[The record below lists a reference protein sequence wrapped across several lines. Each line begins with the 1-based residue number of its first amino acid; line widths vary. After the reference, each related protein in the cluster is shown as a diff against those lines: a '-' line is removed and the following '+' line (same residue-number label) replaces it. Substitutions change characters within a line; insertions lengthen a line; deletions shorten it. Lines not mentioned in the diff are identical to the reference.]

1 MDQVAQ
7 WSDLVV
13 FDFLTGNYDRVSSMQ
28 VNITIIIVI
37 TITIN
42 ITITITMRMKV
53 TINNPISNCN
63 RLIYMGQ
70 VY

>member
-42 ITITITMRMKV
+42 ITITITMRM
-53 TINNPISNCN
+53 
-63 RLIYMGQ
+63 
-70 VY
+70 